1 MIVVDSSAL
10 VAIFQ
15 DEADAGTFARAIEA
29 ADRLAISAVNAHE
42 TAMILRAR
50 HGPEAE
56 ARFWQYLD
64 ANGFE
69 VAPFDK
75 DQARAA
81 SDAFGRFGKGIH
93 SKAKLNLADCAAYA
107 LAKSLAA
114 PLLFKGDDFPHTD
127 VKQWR

>member
-1 MIVVDSSAL
+1 M
-10 VAIFQ
+10 
-15 DEADAGTFARAIEA
+15 AIEA

-50 HGPEAE
+50 HGSEAE
-56 ARFWQYLD
+56 ARFWRYLD
-64 ANGFE
+64 AGGFE

-81 SDAFGRFGKGIH
+81 SDAFGRYGKGID
-93 SKAKLNLADCAAYA
+93 SMARLNLADCAAYA

-114 PLLFKGDDFPHTD
+114 PVLFKGEDFIHTD
-127 VKQWR
+127 VERRH